1 MKKIFVV
8 SVTLLTFI
16 AGFGQSRISLL
27 GNNDPVVISASSS
40 NSFAPCSEENPN
52 DGTFEEGINCSAAS
66 AFQTANDLTVAAD
79 ETFTLNQITASI
91 FANNGIAS
99 VDIMYYDDTTGIPG
113 TLLGSELGVVPSS
126 QAVIGSN
133 FGFDVNEIVLDVSPF
148 EFVGQTGAFTR
159 YWVEL
164 SVTDGTA
171 SPDVFWVAT
180 SSSAVGE
187 PIAQFITFWTFP
199 NSSMDGVYIWSGEC
213 DPLLGVNDSIAKL
226 ISVYPNPTTE
236 QISIS
241 FPASIEI
248 KNVVLFDVLG
258 NNTGVIYRNGS
269 IDTAALSKGIYI
281 LSIETSE
288 GSLNKKIIKN

>member
-8 SVTLLTFI
+8 SITLLSFI
-16 AGFGQSRISLL
+16 AGFGQSHISLL
-27 GNNDPVVISASSS
+27 GNNDPIVLSTSDS
-40 NSFAPCSEENPN
+40 NNFAPCFEENPN

-79 ETFTLNQITASI
+79 ETFTLNQITTSI

-99 VDIMYYDDTTGIPG
+99 VDIKYYDDTTGIPG
-113 TLLGSELGVVPSS
+113 TLLGSELDVVPTT
-126 QAVIGSN
+126 QNVIGSN

-187 PIAQFITFWTFP
+187 PVVQYTTFWSFP
-199 NSSMDGVYIWSGEC
+199 NTALDGVYIWSGEC

-226 ISVYPNPTTE
+226 ISVYPNPVTE

-241 FPASIEI
+241 FPATIEL
-248 KNVVLFDVLG
+248 KSVVLFDVLG
-258 NNTGVIYRNGS
+258 NNTGANYRNGS
-269 IDTAALSKGIYI
+269 INTAHLSRGVYI
-281 LSIETSE
+281 VSIETSE